1 MSYSRA
7 LVGARPSRVLTA
19 ELLNFLKGHYRLAW
33 RGIHGVTH
41 WARVRATGMALA
53 RETEANTVIV
63 ELFAF
68 MHDSCR
74 VNDGHD
80 PEHGSRAA
88 DLACRLQGNL
98 LRLSASELDLLIIAC
113 RGHTHEAWHQ
123 DPTIGTCWDADRLDL
138 TRIDIIPEPSR
149 LCTDAGKARC
159 LEIMARCRQ

>member
-1 MSYSRA
+1 MTQGRA
-7 LVGARPSRVLTA
+7 WVGPKSSRVLTA

-33 RGIHGVTH
+33 HGIHGVTH
-41 WARVRATGMALA
+41 WARVRSNGMALA
-53 RETEANTVIV
+53 RETGANTTVV

-80 PEHGSRAA
+80 SLHGSRAA
-88 DLACRLQGNL
+88 DLACRLQGKL
-98 LRLSASELDLLIIAC
+98 LHLSASDLDLLIIAC
-113 RGHTHEAWHQ
+113 RGHTHESWHQ

-159 LEIMARCRQ
+159 LAIMERCRQ